1 MLLDVRNTDKKFNG
15 VYALKDLNFS
25 LDAGEIHG
33 LVGENGAGK
42 STFIKILG
50 GVYKRDG
57 GSILWDGKE
66 LPEEIRPE
74 ESRNLG
80 INIIFQ
86 DNVLIP
92 AFTGAENI
100 CLGRPYPVKGGLIRW
115 KEMEREAEEKAAEL
129 GIRLDL
135 KKPVSAMT
143 PAQKKCVEIV
153 RAMMSDCKLLILD
166 EPTASLSDK
175 ETKLLFS
182 IVRNLK
188 AKGTSVLYVTH
199 RLEEIM
205 ELTDRVTVLRNG
217 MLVSTVKTEETSRKE
232 LVRLMSGNEAADGV
246 DGSEEHGITERED
259 SAEKNAGQSVRAGEA
274 YRGEGRNADG
284 CDAQDIGKTEKQVG
298 NGTVTAPGKT
308 ALEVHGIRSGDGIV
322 RGVDLEVKTGR
333 ITGMFGLCG
342 SGRTEFLECIYGT
355 RKLAGGTI
363 AVNGKTTAHPTP
375 SGSIRQGMA
384 FICEDRRGKAM
395 IPSFSIKEN
404 MMLSSI
410 DRYTKNGWFRKQDA
424 GIKAAE
430 MIGALKIKCTGAGQP
445 AKELSGVNQQKV
457 VFAKALLTEPSIW
470 ICDEPTQAVDVA
482 TRQEIHRLL
491 RKEAEKGKAVLY
503 VSSDLTELLE
513 IADEVAVMAYGKVR
527 KTFENKDLK
536 PADVLACCYEAERE
550 ENDR

>member
-1 MLLDVRNTDKKFNG
+1 MLLDVKSVDKKFNG
-15 VYALKDLNFS
+15 VYALKGLDFS
-25 LDAGEIHG
+25 LGEGEVHG

-57 GSILWDGKE
+57 GNILWNGKD
-66 LPEEIRPE
+66 LPEAIRPE

-92 AFTGAENI
+92 AFTGMENI
-100 CLGRPYPVKGGLIRW
+100 CLGRPYPVKGGLIQW
-115 KEMEREAEEKAAEL
+115 KEMEWETEAKAAEL
-129 GIRLDL
+129 GIHLDL
-135 KKPVSAMT
+135 KKPVSMMT

-175 ETKLLFS
+175 ETNLLFS

-217 MLVSTVKTEETSRKE
+217 TLVSTVDTAGTSRKE
-232 LVRLMSGNEAADGV
+232 LVRLMSGNEAASGV
-246 DGSEEHGITERED
+246 EDAETGKDAESKLQGGAADRISGKGGVKQPVSSE
-259 SAEKNAGQSVRAGEA
+259 AEKTDIQRTELLGTGA
-274 YRGEGRNADG
+274 EGR
-284 CDAQDIGKTEKQVG
+284 I
-298 NGTVTAPGKT
+298 GKT
-308 ALEVHGIRSGDGIV
+308 ALEVHGIRSKDGIV
-322 RGVDLEVKTGR
+322 RGVDLNVKSGQ

-342 SGRTEFLECIYGT
+342 SGRTEFLECVYGT
-355 RKLAGGTI
+355 RKLAGGEVTI
-363 AVNGKTTAHPTP
+363 DGKTTTRPTP
-375 SGSIRQGMA
+375 SESIRQGMA

-395 IPSFSIKEN
+395 IPAFSVEEN

-410 DRYTKNGWFRKQDA
+410 DRYTKSGWFQKRAADK
-424 GIKAAE
+424 KAMD
-430 MIGALKIKCTGAGQP
+430 MIEALKIKCVGVSHP
-445 AKELSGVNQQKV
+445 AKELSGGNQQKV

-470 ICDEPTQAVDVA
+470 LCDEPTQAVDVA

-491 RKEAEKGKAVLY
+491 KEEAKKGKAVLY

-513 IADEVAVMAYGKVR
+513 VADEVAVMAYGKVR
-527 KTFENKDLK
+527 NTFENKDLK
-536 PADVLACCYEAERE
+536 PTDVLACCYEAERE

>member
-1 MLLDVRNTDKKFNG
+1 MLLNVKSVDKKFNG
-15 VYALKDLNFS
+15 VYALKGLDFS
-25 LDAGEIHG
+25 LREGEVHG

-57 GSILWDGKE
+57 GNILWNGKD
-66 LPEEIRPE
+66 LPEAIRPE

-92 AFTGAENI
+92 AFTGMENI
-100 CLGRPYPVKGGLIRW
+100 CLGRPYPVKGGLIQW
-115 KEMEREAEEKAAEL
+115 KEMEREAAAKAAEL
-129 GIRLDL
+129 GIHLDL
-135 KKPVSAMT
+135 KKPVSMMT
-143 PAQKKCVEIV
+143 SAQKKCVEIV

-175 ETKLLFS
+175 ETNLLFS

-217 MLVSTVKTEETSRKE
+217 TLVSTVDTAGTSRKE
-232 LVRLMSGNEAADGV
+232 LVRLMSGNEAASGV
-246 DGSEEHGITERED
+246 ED
-259 SAEKNAGQSVRAGEA
+259 AETGKGA
-274 YRGEGRNADG
+274 EGK
-284 CDAQDIGKTEKQVG
+284 I
-298 NGTVTAPGKT
+298 GKT
-308 ALEVHGIRSGDGIV
+308 ALEVHGIRSKDGIV
-322 RGVDLEVKTGR
+322 RGVDLNVKSGQ

-355 RKLAGGTI
+355 RKLAGGEVTI
-363 AVNGKTTAHPTP
+363 DGKTMTRPTP
-375 SGSIRQGMA
+375 SESIRQGMA

-395 IPSFSIKEN
+395 IPAFSVEEN

-410 DRYTKNGWFRKQDA
+410 DRYTKSGWFQKRAADK
-424 GIKAAE
+424 KAMD
-430 MIGALKIKCTGAGQP
+430 MIEALKIKCVGVSQP
-445 AKELSGVNQQKV
+445 AKELSGGNQQKV

-470 ICDEPTQAVDVA
+470 LCDEPTQAVDVA

-491 RKEAEKGKAVLY
+491 REEAKKGKAVLY

-513 IADEVAVMAYGKVR
+513 VADEVAVMAYGRVR
-527 KTFENKDLK
+527 KTFENKELK
-536 PADVLACCYEAERE
+536 PTDVLACCYEAERE
-550 ENDR
+550 ESD

>member
-1 MLLDVRNTDKKFNG
+1 MLLDVKSVDKKFNG
-15 VYALKDLNFS
+15 VYALKGLDFS
-25 LDAGEIHG
+25 LGEGEVHG
-33 LVGENGAGK
+33 LIGENGAGK

-50 GVYKRDG
+50 GIYKRDVG
-57 GSILWDGKE
+57 NILWNGKD
-66 LPEEIRPE
+66 LPEVIRPE
-74 ESRNLG
+74 ESRKLG

-92 AFTGAENI
+92 AFTGMENI
-100 CLGRPYPVKGGLIRW
+100 CLGRPYPVKGGLIQW
-115 KEMEREAEEKAAEL
+115 KEMEREIEAKAAEL
-129 GIRLDL
+129 GIHLDL
-135 KKPVSAMT
+135 KRTVSMMT

-175 ETKLLFS
+175 ETNLLFS

-217 MLVSTVKTEETSRKE
+217 TLVSTVDTAGTSRKE
-232 LVRLMSGNEAADGV
+232 LVRLMSGNEAASGV
-246 DGSEEHGITERED
+246 EDAETGKDAESKLQGGAADKISGKGGVKQTVSSE
-259 SAEKNAGQSVRAGEA
+259 AEKTDIQGAELLGTGA
-274 YRGEGRNADG
+274 EGR
-284 CDAQDIGKTEKQVG
+284 IR
-298 NGTVTAPGKT
+298 KT
-308 ALEVHGIRSGDGIV
+308 ALEVHGIRSKDGIV
-322 RGVDLEVKTGR
+322 RGVDLNVKSGQ

-355 RKLAGGTI
+355 RKLAGGEVTI
-363 AVNGKTTAHPTP
+363 DGKTTTRPTP
-375 SGSIRQGMA
+375 SESIRQGMA

-395 IPSFSIKEN
+395 IPAFTVEEN

-410 DRYTKNGWFRKQDA
+410 DRYTKSGWFQKRAADK
-424 GIKAAE
+424 KAMD
-430 MIGALKIKCTGAGQP
+430 MIEALKIKCVGVSQP
-445 AKELSGVNQQKV
+445 AKELSGGNQQKV

-470 ICDEPTQAVDVA
+470 LCDEPTQAVDVA

-491 RKEAEKGKAVLY
+491 KEEAKKGKAVLY

-513 IADEVAVMAYGKVR
+513 VADEVAVMAYGRVR

-536 PADVLACCYEAERE
+536 PTDVLACCYEAERE
-550 ENDR
+550 ESD

>member
-1 MLLDVRNTDKKFNG
+1 MLLDVKSVDKKFNG
-15 VYALKDLNFS
+15 VYALKGLDFS
-25 LDAGEIHG
+25 LGEGEVHG
-33 LVGENGAGK
+33 LIGENGAGK

-57 GSILWDGKE
+57 GSILWNGKDLSE
-66 LPEEIRPE
+66 VIRPE
-74 ESRNLG
+74 ESRKLG

-92 AFTGAENI
+92 AFTGMENI
-100 CLGRPYPVKGGLIRW
+100 CLGRPYPVKGGLIQW
-115 KEMEREAEEKAAEL
+115 KEMERETEAKAAEL
-129 GIRLDL
+129 GIHLDL
-135 KKPVSAMT
+135 KKPVSMMT
-143 PAQKKCVEIV
+143 LAQKKCVEIV

-175 ETKLLFS
+175 ETNLLFS

-217 MLVSTVKTEETSRKE
+217 TLVSTVDTAGTSRKE
-232 LVRLMSGNEAADGV
+232 LVRLMSGNEAASGV
-246 DGSEEHGITERED
+246 EDAETGKDAESKLQGGAADRISGKGGVKQPVSSE
-259 SAEKNAGQSVRAGEA
+259 AEKTDIQRTELLGTGA
-274 YRGEGRNADG
+274 EGR
-284 CDAQDIGKTEKQVG
+284 I
-298 NGTVTAPGKT
+298 GKT
-308 ALEVHGIRSGDGIV
+308 ALEVHGIRSKDGIV
-322 RGVDLEVKTGR
+322 RGVDLNVKSGQ

-342 SGRTEFLECIYGT
+342 SGRTEFLECVYGT
-355 RKLAGGTI
+355 RKLAGGEVTI
-363 AVNGKTTAHPTP
+363 DGKTTTRPTP
-375 SGSIRQGMA
+375 SESIRQGMA

-395 IPSFSIKEN
+395 IPSFTVEEN

-410 DRYTKNGWFRKQDA
+410 DRYTKSGWFQKRAADK
-424 GIKAAE
+424 KAMD
-430 MIGALKIKCTGAGQP
+430 MIEALKIKCVGVSQP
-445 AKELSGVNQQKV
+445 AKELSGGNQQKV

-470 ICDEPTQAVDVA
+470 LCDEPTQAVDVA

-491 RKEAEKGKAVLY
+491 KEEAKKGKAVLY

-513 IADEVAVMAYGKVR
+513 VADEVAVMAYGKVR

-536 PADVLACCYEAERE
+536 PTDVLACCYEAERE

>member
-1 MLLDVRNTDKKFNG
+1 MLLDAKSVDKKFNG
-15 VYALKDLNFS
+15 VYALKGLDFS
-25 LDAGEIHG
+25 LGEGEVHG
-33 LVGENGAGK
+33 LIGENGAGK

-57 GSILWDGKE
+57 CSILWNGKD
-66 LPEEIRPE
+66 LPEVIRPE
-74 ESRNLG
+74 ESRKLG

-92 AFTGAENI
+92 AFTGMENI
-100 CLGRPYPVKGGLIRW
+100 CLGRPYPVKGGLIQW
-115 KEMEREAEEKAAEL
+115 KEMEREAAAKAAEL
-129 GIRLDL
+129 GIHLDL
-135 KKPVSAMT
+135 KRPVSMMT

-175 ETKLLFS
+175 EANLLFS

-217 MLVSTVKTEETSRKE
+217 TLVSTVDTAGTSRKE
-232 LVRLMSGNEAADGV
+232 LVRLMSGNEAASGV
-246 DGSEEHGITERED
+246 EDAETGKDAESKLQGGAADKASGKGGVKQPMSSE
-259 SAEKNAGQSVRAGEA
+259 AEKT
-274 YRGEGRNADG
+274 
-284 CDAQDIGKTEKQVG
+284 DIQGTELVGTGTEKKIG
-298 NGTVTAPGKT
+298 RTV
-308 ALEVHGIRSGDGIV
+308 LEVHGIRSRDGIV
-322 RGVDLEVKTGR
+322 RGVDLEVKTGL

-355 RKLAGGTI
+355 RKLAGGEVTI
-363 AVNGKTTAHPTP
+363 DGKTTVRPTP
-375 SGSIRQGMA
+375 SESIRQGMA

-395 IPSFSIKEN
+395 IPSFTVEEN
-404 MMLSSI
+404 MMLASI
-410 DRYTKNGWFRKQDA
+410 DRYTKGGWFQKQA
-424 GIKAAE
+424 ACKKAAD
-430 MIGALKIKCTGAGQP
+430 MIKVLKIKCIGTSQP
-445 AKELSGVNQQKV
+445 AKELSGGNQQKV

-470 ICDEPTQAVDVA
+470 LCDEPTQAVDVA

-491 RKEAEKGKAVLY
+491 KEEAKKGKAVLY

-513 IADEVAVMAYGKVR
+513 VADEVAVMACGRVR

-536 PADVLACCYEAERE
+536 PTDVLACCYEAERE
-550 ENDR
+550 ESDR

>member
-1 MLLDVRNTDKKFNG
+1 MLLDVKSVDKKFNG
-15 VYALKDLNFS
+15 VYALKGLDFS
-25 LDAGEIHG
+25 LGEGEVHG
-33 LVGENGAGK
+33 LIGENGAGK

-57 GSILWDGKE
+57 GSILWNGKE
-66 LPEEIRPE
+66 LSETIRPE
-74 ESRNLG
+74 ESRKLG

-92 AFTGAENI
+92 AFTGLENI
-100 CLGRPYPVKGGLIRW
+100 CLGRPYPVKGGLIQW
-115 KEMEREAEEKAAEL
+115 KEMEREAAAKAAEL
-129 GIRLDL
+129 GIHLDL
-135 KKPVSAMT
+135 KKPVSMMT
-143 PAQKKCVEIV
+143 PAQKKCAEIV

-175 ETKLLFS
+175 EANLLFS

-217 MLVSTVKTEETSRKE
+217 TLVSTVDTAGTSRKE
-232 LVRLMSGNEAADGV
+232 LVRLMSGNEAASGV
-246 DGSEEHGITERED
+246 EDAETGKDAESKLQGGAADKASGKGGVKQPMSSE
-259 SAEKNAGQSVRAGEA
+259 AEKT
-274 YRGEGRNADG
+274 
-284 CDAQDIGKTEKQVG
+284 DIQGTELVGTGTEKKIG
-298 NGTVTAPGKT
+298 RTV
-308 ALEVHGIRSGDGIV
+308 LEVHGIRSRDGIV
-322 RGVDLEVKTGR
+322 RGVDLEVKTGL

-355 RKLAGGTI
+355 RKLAGGEVTI
-363 AVNGKTTAHPTP
+363 DGKTMTRPTP
-375 SGSIRQGMA
+375 SESIRQGMA

-395 IPSFSIKEN
+395 IPAFSVEEN

-410 DRYTKNGWFRKQDA
+410 DRYTKGGWFQKRAADK
-424 GIKAAE
+424 KAMD
-430 MIGALKIKCTGAGQP
+430 MIEALKIKCVGVSQP
-445 AKELSGVNQQKV
+445 TKELSGGNQQKV

-470 ICDEPTQAVDVA
+470 LCDEPTQAVDVA

-491 RKEAEKGKAVLY
+491 KEEAKKGKAVLY

-513 IADEVAVMAYGKVR
+513 VADEVAVMAYGKVR

-536 PADVLACCYEAERE
+536 PTDVLACCYEAERE

>member
-66 LPEEIRPE
+66 LPEAIRPE

-115 KEMEREAEEKAAEL
+115 KKMEREAEEKAAEL

-259 SAEKNAGQSVRAGEA
+259 PAEKNAGQSVRAGEA
-274 YRGEGRNADG
+274 YCGEGRNADG

-298 NGTVTAPGKT
+298 NGTVTAPEKLRWKSTESTPGT
-308 ALEVHGIRSGDGIV
+308 GSSGALTWKKNRTDHRYVRTLWKRADGIPRMHLRNEKAGGRHD
-322 RGVDLEVKTGR
+322 RGKWKDDCASDPIGLHPAGNGVHLRGQERKSDDPVFYDRGKYDALFDRPLYEKRVVPETGRRKKSGGDDRGAKDQMHGRRAAGKGALGRKPAESRLCEGTPHGTVDL
-333 ITGMFGLCG
+333 
-342 SGRTEFLECIYGT
+342 
-355 RKLAGGTI
+355 
-363 AVNGKTTAHPTP
+363 
-375 SGSIRQGMA
+375 
-384 FICEDRRGKAM
+384 
-395 IPSFSIKEN
+395 
-404 MMLSSI
+404 
-410 DRYTKNGWFRKQDA
+410 
-424 GIKAAE
+424 
-430 MIGALKIKCTGAGQP
+430 
-445 AKELSGVNQQKV
+445 
-457 VFAKALLTEPSIW
+457 
-470 ICDEPTQAVDVA
+470 
-482 TRQEIHRLL
+482 
-491 RKEAEKGKAVLY
+491 
-503 VSSDLTELLE
+503 DL
-513 IADEVAVMAYGKVR
+513 
-527 KTFENKDLK
+527 
-536 PADVLACCYEAERE
+536 
-550 ENDR
+550 

>member
-1 MLLDVRNTDKKFNG
+1 MLLDVKSVDKKFNG
-15 VYALKDLNFS
+15 VYALKGLDFS
-25 LDAGEIHG
+25 LGEGEVHG
-33 LVGENGAGK
+33 LIGENGAGK

-50 GVYKRDG
+50 GVYKRDVG
-57 GSILWDGKE
+57 NILWNGKD
-66 LPEEIRPE
+66 LPEVIRPE
-74 ESRNLG
+74 ESRKLG

-92 AFTGAENI
+92 AFTGMENI
-100 CLGRPYPVKGGLIRW
+100 CLGRPYPVKGGLIQW
-115 KEMEREAEEKAAEL
+115 KEMEREAAAKAAEL
-129 GIRLDL
+129 GIHLDL
-135 KKPVSAMT
+135 KRPVSMMS

-175 ETKLLFS
+175 ETNLLFS

-217 MLVSTVKTEETSRKE
+217 TLVSTVDTAGTSRKE
-232 LVRLMSGNEAADGV
+232 LVRLMSGNEAEAGVEDTETGEDVESKLQGGAADKISGKGGVKQTVSSEAEKTDTQGAELLGTGADG
-246 DGSEEHGITERED
+246 EIR
-259 SAEKNAGQSVRAGEA
+259 
-274 YRGEGRNADG
+274 
-284 CDAQDIGKTEKQVG
+284 
-298 NGTVTAPGKT
+298 KT
-308 ALEVHGIRSGDGIV
+308 ALEVHGIRSKDGIV
-322 RGVDLEVKTGR
+322 RGVDLNVKAGL

-342 SGRTEFLECIYGT
+342 SGRTEFLECICGT
-355 RKLAGGTI
+355 RKLAGGEVAI
-363 AVNGKTTAHPTP
+363 DGKTTTRPTP
-375 SGSIRQGMA
+375 SESIRQGMA

-395 IPSFSIKEN
+395 IPAFSVEEN

-410 DRYTKNGWFRKQDA
+410 DRYTKSGWFQKRAADK
-424 GIKAAE
+424 KAMD
-430 MIGALKIKCTGAGQP
+430 MIEALKIKCVGVSQP
-445 AKELSGVNQQKV
+445 AKELSGGNQQKV

-470 ICDEPTQAVDVA
+470 LCDEPTQAVDVA

-491 RKEAEKGKAVLY
+491 KEEAKKGKAVLY

-513 IADEVAVMAYGKVR
+513 VADEVAVMAYGKVR

-536 PADVLACCYEAERE
+536 PTDVLACCYEAERE
-550 ENDR
+550 ETDR

>member
-1 MLLDVRNTDKKFNG
+1 MLLNVKSVDKKFNG
-15 VYALKDLNFS
+15 VYALKGLDFS
-25 LDAGEIHG
+25 LGEGEVHG
-33 LVGENGAGK
+33 LIGENGAGK

-50 GVYKRDG
+50 GIYKRDVG
-57 GSILWDGKE
+57 NILWNGKD
-66 LPEEIRPE
+66 LPEVIRPE
-74 ESRNLG
+74 ESRKLG

-92 AFTGAENI
+92 AFTGMENI
-100 CLGRPYPVKGGLIRW
+100 CLGRPYPVKGGLIQW
-115 KEMEREAEEKAAEL
+115 KEMEREIEAKAAEL
-129 GIRLDL
+129 GIHLDL
-135 KKPVSAMT
+135 KRTVSMMT

-175 ETKLLFS
+175 ETNLLFS

-217 MLVSTVKTEETSRKE
+217 TLVSTVDTAGTSRKE
-232 LVRLMSGNEAADGV
+232 LVRLMSGNEAASGV
-246 DGSEEHGITERED
+246 EDAETGKDAESKLQGGAADKISGKGGVKQTVSSE
-259 SAEKNAGQSVRAGEA
+259 AEKTDIQGAELLGTGA
-274 YRGEGRNADG
+274 EGR
-284 CDAQDIGKTEKQVG
+284 IR
-298 NGTVTAPGKT
+298 KT
-308 ALEVHGIRSGDGIV
+308 ALEVHGIRSKDGIV
-322 RGVDLEVKTGR
+322 RGVDLNVKSGQ

-355 RKLAGGTI
+355 RKLAGGEVTI
-363 AVNGKTTAHPTP
+363 DGKTTTRPTP
-375 SGSIRQGMA
+375 SESIRQGMA

-395 IPSFSIKEN
+395 IPAFTVEEN

-410 DRYTKNGWFRKQDA
+410 DRYTKSGWFQKRAADK
-424 GIKAAE
+424 KAMD
-430 MIGALKIKCTGAGQP
+430 MIEALKIKCVGVSQP
-445 AKELSGVNQQKV
+445 AKELSGGNQQKV

-470 ICDEPTQAVDVA
+470 LCDEPTQAVDVA

-491 RKEAEKGKAVLY
+491 REEAKKGKAVLY

-513 IADEVAVMAYGKVR
+513 VADEVAVMAYGRVR

-536 PADVLACCYEAERE
+536 PTDVLACCYEAERE
-550 ENDR
+550 ESD

>member
-1 MLLDVRNTDKKFNG
+1 MLLDVKGVDKKFNG
-15 VYALKDLNFS
+15 VYALKGLDFS
-25 LDAGEIHG
+25 LGEGEVHG
-33 LVGENGAGK
+33 LIGENGAGK

-50 GVYKRDG
+50 GVYKRDVG
-57 GSILWDGKE
+57 NILWNGKD
-66 LPEEIRPE
+66 LPEVIRPE
-74 ESRNLG
+74 ESRKLG

-92 AFTGAENI
+92 AFTGMENI
-100 CLGRPYPVKGGLIRW
+100 CLGRPYPVKSGLIQW
-115 KEMEREAEEKAAEL
+115 KEMERETEAKAAEL
-129 GIRLDL
+129 GIHLDL
-135 KKPVSAMT
+135 KKTVSMMT

-175 ETKLLFS
+175 ETNLLFS

-217 MLVSTVKTEETSRKE
+217 TLVSTVDTAGTSRKE
-232 LVRLMSGNEAADGV
+232 LVRLMSGNEAASGV
-246 DGSEEHGITERED
+246 EDAETGKDAESKLQGGAADRISGKGGVKQPVNSE
-259 SAEKNAGQSVRAGEA
+259 AEKTDTQGAELLGTG
-274 YRGEGRNADG
+274 ADG
-284 CDAQDIGKTEKQVG
+284 KI
-298 NGTVTAPGKT
+298 GKT

-322 RGVDLEVKTGR
+322 RGVDLNVKTGL

-355 RKLAGGTI
+355 RKLAGGEVTI
-363 AVNGKTTAHPTP
+363 DGKTMTRPTP
-375 SGSIRQGMA
+375 SESIRQGMA

-395 IPSFSIKEN
+395 IPSFTVEEN

-410 DRYTKNGWFRKQDA
+410 DRYTKGGWFQKRAADK
-424 GIKAAE
+424 KAMD
-430 MIGALKIKCTGAGQP
+430 MIEALKIKCVGVSQP
-445 AKELSGVNQQKV
+445 AKELSGGNQQKV

-470 ICDEPTQAVDVA
+470 LCDEPTQAVDVA

-491 RKEAEKGKAVLY
+491 KEEAKKGKAVLY

-513 IADEVAVMAYGKVR
+513 VADEVAVMAYGKVR

-536 PADVLACCYEAERE
+536 PTDVLACCYEAERE
-550 ENDR
+550 ETDR

>member
-1 MLLDVRNTDKKFNG
+1 MLLDVKSVDKKFNG
-15 VYALKDLNFS
+15 VYALKGLDFS
-25 LDAGEIHG
+25 LGEGEVHG
-33 LVGENGAGK
+33 LIGENGAGK

-50 GVYKRDG
+50 GIYKRDVG
-57 GSILWDGKE
+57 NILWNGKD
-66 LPEEIRPE
+66 LPEVIRPE
-74 ESRNLG
+74 ESRKLG

-92 AFTGAENI
+92 AFTGMENI
-100 CLGRPYPVKGGLIRW
+100 CLGRPYPVKGGLIQW
-115 KEMEREAEEKAAEL
+115 KEMERETEAKAAEL
-129 GIRLDL
+129 GIHLDL
-135 KKPVSAMT
+135 KKPVSMMT

-175 ETKLLFS
+175 ETNLLFS

-217 MLVSTVKTEETSRKE
+217 TLVSTVDTAGTSRKE
-232 LVRLMSGNEAADGV
+232 LVRLMSGNEAASGV
-246 DGSEEHGITERED
+246 EDAETGKDAESKLQGGAADRVSGKSGVKQPVSSE
-259 SAEKNAGQSVRAGEA
+259 AEKADNQGAELLGTGA
-274 YRGEGRNADG
+274 EGK
-284 CDAQDIGKTEKQVG
+284 I
-298 NGTVTAPGKT
+298 GKT
-308 ALEVHGIRSGDGIV
+308 ALEVHGIRSKDGIV
-322 RGVDLEVKTGR
+322 RGVDLNVKAGQ

-355 RKLAGGTI
+355 RKLAGGEVMI
-363 AVNGKTTAHPTP
+363 DGKTTTRPTP
-375 SGSIRQGMA
+375 SESIRQGMA

-395 IPSFSIKEN
+395 IPAFSVEEN

-410 DRYTKNGWFRKQDA
+410 DRYTKSGWFQKRAADK
-424 GIKAAE
+424 KAMD
-430 MIGALKIKCTGAGQP
+430 MIEALKIKCVGVSQP
-445 AKELSGVNQQKV
+445 AKELSGGNQQKV

-491 RKEAEKGKAVLY
+491 REEAKKGKAVLY

-513 IADEVAVMAYGKVR
+513 VADEVAVMAYGRVR

-536 PADVLACCYEAERE
+536 PTDVLACCYEAERE
-550 ENDR
+550 ESD

>member
-1 MLLDVRNTDKKFNG
+1 MLLNVKSVDKKFNG
-15 VYALKDLNFS
+15 VYALKGLDFS
-25 LDAGEIHG
+25 LREGEVHG

-57 GSILWDGKE
+57 GNILWNGKD
-66 LPEEIRPE
+66 LPEAIRPE

-92 AFTGAENI
+92 AFTGMENI
-100 CLGRPYPVKGGLIRW
+100 CLGRPYPVKGGLIQW
-115 KEMEREAEEKAAEL
+115 KEMEREAAAKAAEL
-129 GIRLDL
+129 GIHLDL
-135 KKPVSAMT
+135 KKPVSMMT
-143 PAQKKCVEIV
+143 SAQKKCVEIV

-175 ETKLLFS
+175 ETNLLFS

-217 MLVSTVKTEETSRKE
+217 TLVSTVDTAGTSRKE
-232 LVRLMSGNEAADGV
+232 LVRLMSGNEAASGV
-246 DGSEEHGITERED
+246 ED
-259 SAEKNAGQSVRAGEA
+259 AETGKGA
-274 YRGEGRNADG
+274 EGK
-284 CDAQDIGKTEKQVG
+284 I
-298 NGTVTAPGKT
+298 GKT
-308 ALEVHGIRSGDGIV
+308 ALEVHGIRSKDGIV
-322 RGVDLEVKTGR
+322 RGVDLNVKSGQ

-355 RKLAGGTI
+355 RKLAGGEVTI
-363 AVNGKTTAHPTP
+363 DGKTMTRPTP
-375 SGSIRQGMA
+375 SESIRQGMA

-395 IPSFSIKEN
+395 IPAFSVEEN

-410 DRYTKNGWFRKQDA
+410 DRYTKSGWFQKRAADK
-424 GIKAAE
+424 KAMD
-430 MIGALKIKCTGAGQP
+430 MIEALKIKCVGVSQP
-445 AKELSGVNQQKV
+445 AKELSGGNQQKV

-470 ICDEPTQAVDVA
+470 LCDEPTQAVDVA

-491 RKEAEKGKAVLY
+491 KEEAKKGKAVLY

-513 IADEVAVMAYGKVR
+513 VADEVAVMAYGKVR

-536 PADVLACCYEAERE
+536 PTDVLACCYEAERE
-550 ENDR
+550 ESDR

>member
-1 MLLDVRNTDKKFNG
+1 MLLDVKSVDKKFNG
-15 VYALKDLNFS
+15 VYALKGLDFS
-25 LDAGEIHG
+25 LGEGEVHG

-57 GSILWDGKE
+57 GSILWNGKE
-66 LPEEIRPE
+66 LPETIRPE
-74 ESRNLG
+74 DSRGFG

-86 DNVLIP
+86 DNVLTP
-92 AFTGAENI
+92 AFTGMENI
-100 CLGRPYPVKGGLIRW
+100 CLGRPYPVKGGIIQW
-115 KEMEREAEEKAAEL
+115 KEMERETEAKAAEL
-129 GIRLDL
+129 GIHLDL
-135 KKPVSAMT
+135 KKPVSMMT

-175 ETKLLFS
+175 ETNLLFS

-217 MLVSTVKTEETSRKE
+217 TLVSTVDKAGTSRKE
-232 LVRLMSGNEAADGV
+232 LVRLMSGNEVADGV
-246 DGSEEHGITERED
+246 GEAGKDAEAELQDGAADRASGKGGVKQPVSSE
-259 SAEKNAGQSVRAGEA
+259 AEK
-274 YRGEGRNADG
+274 ADTQG
-284 CDAQDIGKTEKQVG
+284 TELVGTGTEKKIG
-298 NGTVTAPGKT
+298 RTV
-308 ALEVHGIRSGDGIV
+308 LEVHGIRSGDGIV
-322 RGVDLEVKTGR
+322 RGVDLEVKTGL

-355 RKLAGGTI
+355 RKLAGGEVTI
-363 AVNGKTTAHPTP
+363 DGKTTVRPTP
-375 SGSIRQGMA
+375 SESIRQGMA

-395 IPSFSIKEN
+395 IPSFTVEEN
-404 MMLSSI
+404 MMLASI
-410 DRYTKNGWFRKQDA
+410 DRYTKGGWFQKQA
-424 GIKAAE
+424 ACKKAAD
-430 MIGALKIKCTGAGQP
+430 MIKVLKIKCIGTSQP
-445 AKELSGVNQQKV
+445 AKELSGGNQQKV

-470 ICDEPTQAVDVA
+470 LCDEPTQAVDVA

-491 RKEAEKGKAVLY
+491 KEEAKKGKAVLY

-513 IADEVAVMAYGKVR
+513 VADEVAVMAYGRVR
-527 KTFENKDLK
+527 KIFENKELK
-536 PADVLACCYEAERE
+536 AAEVLACCYEVERE

>member
-1 MLLDVRNTDKKFNG
+1 MLLDVKSVDKKFNG
-15 VYALKDLNFS
+15 VYALKGLDFS
-25 LDAGEIHG
+25 LGEGEVHG
-33 LVGENGAGK
+33 LIGENGAGK

-50 GVYKRDG
+50 GVYKRDVG
-57 GSILWDGKE
+57 NILWNGKD
-66 LPEEIRPE
+66 LPEVIRPE
-74 ESRNLG
+74 ESRKLG

-92 AFTGAENI
+92 AFTGMENI
-100 CLGRPYPVKGGLIRW
+100 CLGRPYPVKGGLIQW
-115 KEMEREAEEKAAEL
+115 KEMERETEAKAAEL
-129 GIRLDL
+129 GIHLDL
-135 KKPVSAMT
+135 KKPVSMMT

-175 ETKLLFS
+175 ETNLLFS

-217 MLVSTVKTEETSRKE
+217 TLVSTVDTAGTSRKE
-232 LVRLMSGNEAADGV
+232 LVRLMSGNEAASGV
-246 DGSEEHGITERED
+246 EDAETGKDAESKLQGGAADKISGKGGVKQTVSSE
-259 SAEKNAGQSVRAGEA
+259 AEKTDIQGAELLGTGA
-274 YRGEGRNADG
+274 EGR
-284 CDAQDIGKTEKQVG
+284 IR
-298 NGTVTAPGKT
+298 KT
-308 ALEVHGIRSGDGIV
+308 ALEVHGIRSKDGIV
-322 RGVDLEVKTGR
+322 RGVDLNVKSGQ

-355 RKLAGGTI
+355 RKLAGGEAAI
-363 AVNGKTTAHPTP
+363 DGKTTTRPTP
-375 SGSIRQGMA
+375 SESIRQGMA

-395 IPSFSIKEN
+395 IPAFSVEEN

-410 DRYTKNGWFRKQDA
+410 DRYTKSGWFQKRAADK
-424 GIKAAE
+424 KAMD
-430 MIGALKIKCTGAGQP
+430 MIEALKIKCVGVSQP
-445 AKELSGVNQQKV
+445 AKELSGGNQQKV

-470 ICDEPTQAVDVA
+470 LCDEPTQAVDVA

-491 RKEAEKGKAVLY
+491 KEEAKKGKAVLY

-513 IADEVAVMAYGKVR
+513 VADEVAVMAYGKVR

-536 PADVLACCYEAERE
+536 PTDVLACCYEAERE

>member
-1 MLLDVRNTDKKFNG
+1 MLLDVKGVDKKFNG
-15 VYALKDLNFS
+15 VYALKGLDFS
-25 LDAGEIHG
+25 LGEGEVHG
-33 LVGENGAGK
+33 LIGENGAGK

-57 GSILWDGKE
+57 GSILWNGKD
-66 LPEEIRPE
+66 LPEVIRPE
-74 ESRNLG
+74 ESRKLG

-92 AFTGAENI
+92 AFTGMENI

-115 KEMEREAEEKAAEL
+115 KEMEREAAAKAEEF
-129 GIRLDL
+129 GIHLDL
-135 KKPVSAMT
+135 KKPVSMMT

-175 ETKLLFS
+175 ETNLLFS

-205 ELTDRVTVLRNG
+205 ELADRVTVLRNG
-217 MLVSTVKTEETSRKE
+217 TLVSTVDTAGTSRKE
-232 LVRLMSGNEAADGV
+232 LVRLMSGNEAASGV
-246 DGSEEHGITERED
+246 ED
-259 SAEKNAGQSVRAGEA
+259 AETGKDA
-274 YRGEGRNADG
+274 EGK
-284 CDAQDIGKTEKQVG
+284 I
-298 NGTVTAPGKT
+298 GKT
-308 ALEVHGIRSGDGIV
+308 ALEVHGIRSKDGIV
-322 RGVDLEVKTGR
+322 RGVDLNVKSGQ

-355 RKLAGGTI
+355 RKLAGGEVMI
-363 AVNGKTTAHPTP
+363 DGKTTTRPTP
-375 SGSIRQGMA
+375 SESIRQGIA

-395 IPSFSIKEN
+395 IPAFSVEEN

-410 DRYTKNGWFRKQDA
+410 DRYTKSGWFQKRAADK
-424 GIKAAE
+424 KAMD
-430 MIGALKIKCTGAGQP
+430 MIEALKIKCVGVSQP
-445 AKELSGVNQQKV
+445 AKELSGGNQQKV

-470 ICDEPTQAVDVA
+470 LCDEPTQAVDVA

-491 RKEAEKGKAVLY
+491 REEAKKGKAVLY

-513 IADEVAVMAYGKVR
+513 VADEVAVMAYGRVR

-536 PADVLACCYEAERE
+536 PTDVLACCYEAERE
-550 ENDR
+550 ESD